1 MTDTNDYLYYL
12 DNEIR
17 YTILNSSNMK
27 KIYDENTNAITQLI
41 YNDNNSIFTDAYE
54 IVDNVLV
61 KQLQSKA
68 EANKN
73 YKILLTSLYKDK
85 DKLALFTAIANMMPM
100 YWDDDLNEYEICQLL
115 IMNEWEQLIKI
126 YKRQKAIELV
136 ESCDAL
142 HYDML
147 EVFLGMDKE
156 RVYNVAKKIAINKIK
171 RSKTFNYGL
180 GLQLNMKN
188 CGIEL
193 EVI

>member
-12 DNEIR
+12 NNEIR

-41 YNDNNSIFTDAYE
+41 YNNNDTIFTDAYD
-54 IVDNVLV
+54 IVDDVLV

-73 YKILLTSLYKDK
+73 YKILLTSLYKDR

-193 EVI
+193 EVA

>member
-54 IVDNVLV
+54 IVDDVLV

-73 YKILLTSLYKDK
+73 YKILLTSLYKDR

-126 YKRQKAIELV
+126 YKRQKAIELL

-147 EVFLGMDKE
+147 DVFLGMDKE

-193 EVI
+193 EVA

>member
-1 MTDTNDYLYYL
+1 
-12 DNEIR
+12 
-17 YTILNSSNMK
+17 MK

-54 IVDNVLV
+54 IVDDVLV

-73 YKILLTSLYKDK
+73 YKILLTSLYKDR

-126 YKRQKAIELV
+126 YKRQKAIELL

-147 EVFLGMDKE
+147 DVFLGMDKE

-193 EVI
+193 EVA